1 MCLQKLGKTIQ
12 KSKILQK
19 TCTVRRTEQAKRSA
33 ELAVIIYCNFEL
45 PFTVSPV
52 YVFDFER
59 LVLAT
64 PVVDQ
69 G

>member
-1 MCLQKLGKTIQ
+1 M
-12 KSKILQK
+12 
-19 TCTVRRTEQAKRSA
+19 TEQAKRSA
-33 ELAVIIYCNFEL
+33 EQVVIIYCNFEL
-45 PFTVSPV
+45 TFTASPV

-64 PVVDQ
+64 PLVDQ